1 MGDFNNTGTVYRVI
15 KRSKP
20 DTLKR
25 KNGKIVG
32 VSSALFKDE
41 NGVSVDLKKERTEAD
56 AIEELKN
63 FFKKRLKGIVS
74 LSESDILDAEAILL
88 PTPSDDLPYHAEI
101 HKSYDEILLD
111 DIQALQLA
119 DACTL
124 ILFDENV
131 AWTQQSSGYIH

>member
-41 NGVSVDLKKERTEAD
+41 NGVSVDLKKERT
-56 AIEELKN
+56 
-63 FFKKRLKGIVS
+63 
-74 LSESDILDAEAILL
+74 ESDILDAEAILL